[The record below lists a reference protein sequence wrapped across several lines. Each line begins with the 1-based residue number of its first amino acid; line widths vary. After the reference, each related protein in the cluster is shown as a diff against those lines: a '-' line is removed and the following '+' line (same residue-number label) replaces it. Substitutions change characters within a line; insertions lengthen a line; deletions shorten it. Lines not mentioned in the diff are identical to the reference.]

1 MNKAIYVVTYACYTS
16 EIYIESKICF
26 SESDA
31 NEQLINYIRDI
42 CETEGLD
49 FEREDYDGIGYHE
62 FTNPFTC
69 HSFVVK
75 IVGYEVGKSDTDLIC
90 AFFQMLQNKTPDRFD
105 AADEEH
111 FVDVVKRELDYL
123 DETNEYGNVPH

>member
-1 MNKAIYVVTYACYTS
+1 MNKAIFVVTYTSYTS
-16 EIYIESKICF
+16 EIYTESKVCF

-49 FEREDYDGIGYHE
+49 FEKEDYDGISYHE

-69 HSFVVK
+69 NSFVVK
-75 IVGYEVGKSDTDLIC
+75 IEGHEVGNDDTDLIS
-90 AFFQMLQNKTPDRFD
+90 ALFMMLQNKTPDRFD

-123 DETNEYGNVPH
+123 DETNEYGNIPH

>member
-16 EIYIESKICF
+16 EIYTESKVCF

-31 NEQLINYIRDI
+31 NKQLINYIRDI

-49 FEREDYDGIGYHE
+49 FEKEDYDGIGYHE

-75 IVGYEVGKSDTDLIC
+75 IVGYEVGNSDTDLIC

-123 DETNEYGNVPH
+123 DETNKYGNVPH